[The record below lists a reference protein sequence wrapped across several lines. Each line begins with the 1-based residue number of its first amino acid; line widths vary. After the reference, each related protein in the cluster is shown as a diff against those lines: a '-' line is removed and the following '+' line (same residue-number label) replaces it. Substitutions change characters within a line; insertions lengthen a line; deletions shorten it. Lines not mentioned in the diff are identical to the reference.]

1 MDYLK
6 QFINIKETLDILY
19 TILIYNKSVL
29 QILNDINEQQ
39 VKAKNI
45 TNVVKKNKINE
56 RLYLFENYLNNNF
69 LNQTEKINC
78 IFLIN
83 DSIYRFDLTNEMI
96 KVANEYNMRNY
107 FIKVDT
113 FFHVEYLIDFFTNF
127 YFIYNIKFNKNEI
140 ILTKMNKSKDKEIYS
155 NKSITENDFVELCN
169 KIKNDYNYKENIF
182 ITGNSNMFSKI
193 NNIKNII
200 IKNGNF
206 SKNEIWEFYEIELM
220 KLNIIELEKRMID
233 LSNPKNMD
241 LYVFGKL
248 KFEIKDAMESYL
260 LKELFIED
268 KKLEKLKEF
277 VSNEFFNFKIYPIKV
292 LEVGD
297 SAYNFINSYNGIM
310 GIKYF

>member
-29 QILNDINEQQ
+29 QILNDINEQKL
-39 VKAKNI
+39 KAKNI

-56 RLYLFENYLNNNF
+56 RLYLFENYLNDNF
-69 LNQTEKINC
+69 LDQIEKINC

-83 DSIYRFDLTNEMI
+83 DSIYRFDLTSEMI

-140 ILTKMNKSKDKEIYS
+140 ILTKINKSKDKEIYS

-182 ITGNSNMFSKI
+182 ITGNSNMFTKI

-200 IKNGNF
+200 IKNGNY
-206 SKNEIWEFYEIELM
+206 SRNEVWEFYEIELM
-220 KLNIIELEKRMID
+220 ERIQKFNLAEQMRYISKPFKLI
-233 LSNPKNMD
+233 P
-241 LYVFGKL
+241 Y
-248 KFEIKDAMESYL
+248 
-260 LKELFIED
+260 
-268 KKLEKLKEF
+268 
-277 VSNEFFNFKIYPIKV
+277 
-292 LEVGD
+292 
-297 SAYNFINSYNGIM
+297 
-310 GIKYF
+310 